1 MKTLCKKSFGVFLAV
16 LMLLSAVGVGSYSVF
31 AANTNTEKS
40 GATSASGA
48 TVYFQNTGNWSKVNA
63 YMWYDGKS
71 NANNKAWPGEAM
83 TDEGDGVW
91 SYDIKANTPTLSSI
105 TVAHRQVILFTLA
118 TV

>member
-40 GATSASGA
+40 GATSASGD

-83 TDEGDGVW
+83 TL
-91 SYDIKANTPTLSSI
+91 KANTTTLSSI

>member
-40 GATSASGA
+40 GATSASGD
-48 TVYFQNTGNWSKVNA
+48 TVYFQNTGNWSKVTA
-63 YMWYDGKS
+63 YMWYEGKS
-71 NANNKAWPGEAM
+71 NASNKSWPGEAM

-91 SYDIKANTPTLSSI
+91 SYDIKGEYDHI
-105 TVAHRQVILFTLA
+105 IF
-118 TV
+118 